1 MSSTA
6 MVRGATE
13 DADPFGTARLRR
25 GVLDAWAASPA
36 RFREDA
42 NAEEDLA
49 LGGHRDRLVVEM
61 AQNAADAA
69 ARAGVPG
76 RLRLTLRPA
85 TDGEPAVLAAAN
97 TGAPLDAVG
106 VESLSTLRA
115 SAKRDEPESAVG
127 RFGVGFAA
135 VLAVSDEPAV
145 VGRTGGV
152 RWSLAE
158 ARELTRHA
166 TATSPGLAEE
176 LRRRDGHVPLL
187 RLPLPAEGIAP
198 DGYDTVV
205 VLPLRDGAAL
215 DVAERLLAGI
225 DDALLLTLP
234 GLAEVVVETVEGTR
248 TLRRR
253 QEGPYTVIE
262 DTGEDTGAGSR
273 EGSGEGSRARGTTR
287 WRTESAGGRLEPELL
302 ADRPVEERLRPVWSV
317 TWAVPVDAEGAPMRS
332 ATAPVVHA
340 PTPTD
345 EPLGMPALLI
355 ASFPLEPTRRH
366 TAPGPLTDF
375 LLDRAAESYA
385 TLLRDWHPVSVGTID
400 LVPGQLGRGELD
412 GELRRRVLERL
423 PRVPF
428 LPSAAAPAVGAGT
441 EAVEGWLGSPDAL
454 GPDAAQG
461 GPGAGEPAVSAPPT
475 TAAADA
481 PADWDDDVLARGGFE
496 GEPHALR
503 PRDAEVVEGAGAETV
518 EVLAELFP
526 TLLPAGLERRSELR
540 VLGVARVPLGEL
552 IDRLAGVERAPAWW
566 RRLYDSLG
574 GIDPDRLSGLPVPL
588 ADGRTTIGP
597 RQVLLPLPG
606 EADGDLDG
614 IGTAGTAETAGFAGS
629 AESAW
634 AAETAESAESAW
646 AAESAGM
653 AGTAESAG
661 FAGITET
668 PERGGA
674 IGATHRTL
682 ARLGLKVAHPDA
694 AHPLL
699 EKLGATPATPR
710 AVLTTPQVRAAVA
723 HSLEAEDEYDP
734 FAEEGEALG
743 AALDVDTLADTVLGL
758 VQQARLAPGD
768 EPWLAALALPDED
781 GELAPAG
788 ELVLPGSAFE
798 QVMRE
803 GELAACDAELA
814 ERWGEQP
821 LAAVGVLAGFTLV
834 RATDVVLD
842 PDELEPREGDFT
854 EPDDVGV
861 LDAVDVW
868 CEDVLDRLPQTPV
881 PPVATE
887 IVAVRD
893 LDLVDDDAWPRA
905 LAMLAQPPLRDALT
919 APVRVL
925 LPDGTTEIVRSY
937 TAWWLRGHPVL
948 DGRRPAGLRAAGGD
962 PLLAGLYEAV
972 DAAGFEDEQVL
983 RALGVRTS
991 VAALL
996 DEPGG
1001 AAELLARLADP
1012 DREVTPAQLHAIY
1025 GQLADLEPE
1034 QVTLPDD
1041 VRAIVDGE
1049 PTVVEAGEALVADAP
1064 DLMPLAEADGR
1075 ALLPVRPTRA
1085 AELAELFQVR
1095 RLSEAYPARVTSQ
1108 GDPHE
1113 VPEAVRELLPGA
1125 PLSYIE
1131 HEELLIEGEDELDW
1145 RYVDGTLH
1153 ASTVEGVAAGLAWA
1167 AGHWSRRF
1175 EVAALLEDL
1184 TRTEELAR
1192 ARWFD

>member
-1 MSSTA
+1 

-158 ARELTRHA
+158 ARELTQHA
-166 TATSPGLAEE
+166 AATSPGLAEE

-262 DTGEDTGAGSR
+262 DSR
-273 EGSGEGSRARGTTR
+273 EGGGEDSREGGGARGTTR

-317 TWAVPVDAEGAPMRS
+317 TWAVPVDAEGAPVRS

-400 LVPGQLGRGELD
+400 LVPGQLGKGELD

-428 LPSAAAPAVGAGT
+428 LPSAAAPAVGAGA
-441 EAVEGWLGSPDAL
+441 EAVAGWLGSPDAL

-461 GPGAGEPAVSAPPT
+461 GPAAGDAAVSASAPPV
-475 TAAADA
+475 AAADS

-606 EADGDLDG
+606 EADGDLDS
-614 IGTAGTAETAGFAGS
+614 IG
-629 AESAW
+629 
-634 AAETAESAESAW
+634 TAESAPSAEPAW
-646 AAESAGM
+646 GAEPAEPAGM
-653 AGTAESAG
+653 AGMVGTAESAG
-661 FAGITET
+661 LAGTTEA

-674 IGATHRTL
+674 VSATHRTL

-743 AALDVDTLADTVLGL
+743 AALDADTLADTVLGL

-868 CEDVLDRLPQTPV
+868 CEDVLDRLPQTAV

-925 LPDGTTEIVRSY
+925 LPDGTTETVRSY

-1108 GDPHE
+1108 GDPHA

-1125 PLSYIE
+1125 PLSYVE